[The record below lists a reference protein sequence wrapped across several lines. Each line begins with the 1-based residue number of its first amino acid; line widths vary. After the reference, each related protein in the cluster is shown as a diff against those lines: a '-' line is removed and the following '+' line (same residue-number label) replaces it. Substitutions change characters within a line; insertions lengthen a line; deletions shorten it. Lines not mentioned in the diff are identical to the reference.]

1 MMPIASEYRP
11 TAPRWREDVRAMR
24 LAVWPGVLGLLALA
38 LAACFNLHA
47 PSGVPCSA
55 NKSCPENQ
63 ACVNNVCGGTV
74 QDAPIDAMPD
84 AFIDTDGDK
93 IPDDMDNCPKVPNPD
108 QGDEDLDGVGDL
120 CDPCPID
127 KDNSDPDGDGV
138 AGLCDPHPST
148 PGDKIVA
155 FQGFHGPIPDNWKV
169 VGTGTVAVTADYGV
183 ITNAAN
189 QVTALV
195 AKDATPPFGN
205 GMIMAS
211 VSVDATPGAARTALT
226 VGLPYNSA
234 TDRGIL
240 CQLHAPTPGSTAGRE
255 LSLFDTLATAEP
267 NMNQVVWQD
276 MTAYRLAMVRN
287 GGNYAC
293 SMTDLNAG
301 TVKTANGA
309 DANIPAVSEVALIA
323 SGTTVHVAWVLV
335 VSSP

>member
-1 MMPIASEYRP
+1 
-11 TAPRWREDVRAMR
+11 MR

-38 LAACFNLHA
+38 VAACFNPHA

-63 ACVNNVCGGTV
+63 ACVNNVCGGTA

-84 AFIDTDGDK
+84 AFIDTDGDG
-93 IPDDMDNCPKVPNPD
+93 IPDDKDNCPKVANHE
-108 QGDEDLDGVGDL
+108 QFDEDGDGVGDA
-120 CDPCPID
+120 CDLCPID

-138 AGLCDPHPST
+138 AGLCDPHPNT

-155 FQGFHGPIPDNWKV
+155 FEPFHVATPWKV
-169 VGTGTVAVTADYGV
+169 VGSGTVVTTADYGV

-195 AKDATPPFGN
+195 APVTPPFGN

-211 VSVDATPGAARTALT
+211 VIVDATPGAARTALT
-226 VGLPYNSA
+226 VGLPYNSG

-240 CQLHAPTPGSTAGRE
+240 CQLHAPTANTTTGRE

-276 MTAYRLAMVRN
+276 MTAYRLAMIRSGTNAAGVPP
-287 GGNYAC
+287 GTSYAC

-301 TVKTANGA
+301 TVKTANGP
-309 DANIPAVSEVALIA
+309 DGNIPAVSEVALIA
-323 SGTTVHVAWVLV
+323 SGVTVHVAWVLV